1 MSHGLSKTPLPYT
14 TVPEQAELDSQ
25 KPAFSLSAEVR
36 RRWPEKVIAL
46 GVLLTFCY
54 LAEWELIVLLI
65 AILLAFMLSPIVEG
79 LQEVSV
85 PRGVG
90 SFAAV
95 LLLMGILYGVA
106 YVSYNQTVSFVA
118 NLPQAAHEIRSA
130 IAPFRQRAETFE
142 KSTEAVL
149 EDESEANKTA
159 AAAPTSSRFT
169 DIVRVDFGS
178 LSHAALAFSF
188 VPFLVYFMLT
198 WQQHVRSATVMLFRM
213 ENRHT
218 AYRTLKLIAAMIR
231 SFIVGNF
238 LVGLFIAAVSTVLFA
253 LMGVPFFYVVGV
265 VSGFLSMIPYLGV
278 ILAMVPPIVVGVGHM
293 QPSDLLVIALIVF
306 VVHLVGLNVLYP
318 KFLGSRLQ
326 LNPLAVTVALLFWG
340 WLWGAIG
347 LALAIP
353 ITAAMKIIFDNVEG
367 LRPYG
372 NWMGE

>member
-1 MSHGLSKTPLPYT
+1 
-14 TVPEQAELDSQ
+14 VPDPVELDSQ
-25 KPAFSLSAEVR
+25 KPAFSFSPEFR

-46 GVLLTFCY
+46 GALLTFCY
-54 LAEWELIVLLI
+54 LAEWELVVLLI
-65 AILLAFMLSPIVEG
+65 SILLAFMLSPLVEW
-79 LQEVSV
+79 LQRFGV
-85 PRGVG
+85 PKGVG
-90 SFAAV
+90 ALASV
-95 LLLMGILYGVA
+95 LLLLSVTYAVA
-106 YVSYNQTVSFVA
+106 YLSYSQTASFIA
-118 NLPQAAHEIRSA
+118 NLPQLSREIRSV
-130 IAPFRQRAETFE
+130 IAPFRQRAESFE

-149 EDESEANKTA
+149 SEDGETGKAPA
-159 AAAPTSSRFT
+159 AAGSRFT
-169 DIVRVDFGS
+169 DIVRLDFGS
-178 LSHAALAFSF
+178 LSHAALALSF

-238 LVGLFIAAVSTVLFA
+238 LVGLFIAAMSTMFFA
-253 LMGVPFFYVVGV
+253 LMHVPFFYVVGV
-265 VSGFLSMIPYLGV
+265 VSGFLSLIPYLGV
-278 ILAMVPPIVVGVGHM
+278 ILAVVPPVLVSVG
-293 QPSDLLVIALIVF
+293 QLQASDLLALALIVF
-306 VVHLVGLNVLYP
+306 VVHLIGLNVLYP

-367 LRPYG
+367 LRAYG

>member
-1 MSHGLSKTPLPYT
+1 MS
-14 TVPEQAELDSQ
+14 EQAELDSP
-25 KPAFSLSAEVR
+25 KAPFAVSPDIR

-65 AILLAFMLSPIVEG
+65 SILLAFMLSPIVEA
-79 LQEVSV
+79 LQRVSV

-90 SFAAV
+90 SFVAV
-95 LLLMGILYGVA
+95 LLLMGVGYGVA
-106 YVSYNQTVSFVA
+106 YLSYSQTMSFVA
-118 NLPQAAHEIRSA
+118 NLPQFSHDIRSA
-130 IAPFRQRAETFE
+130 IAPFRQRAETLE

-149 EDESEANKTA
+149 QGEPEDGKSV
-159 AAAPTSSRFT
+159 APPPSSRFT
-169 DIVRVDFGS
+169 DIVRMDFGS
-178 LSHAALAFSF
+178 LSHAALALSF

-238 LVGLFIAAVSTVLFA
+238 LVGLFIAAVSTVFFA
-253 LMGVPFFYVVGV
+253 LMHVPFFYVVGV

-278 ILAMVPPIVVGVGHM
+278 ILAMVPPIVVGIGHM
-293 QPSDLLVIALIVF
+293 DPSDLLVIALIVF
-306 VVHLVGLNVLYP
+306 GCHLVGLNVLYP

-340 WLWGAIG
+340 WLWGAVG

-367 LRPYG
+367 LRAFG

>member
-1 MSHGLSKTPLPYT
+1 MSDGLAETPLPYT

-25 KPAFSLSAEVR
+25 KPAFALSPDVR

-46 GVLLTFCY
+46 GVLLTFCN
-54 LAEWELIVLLI
+54 LAEWELIVVLI
-65 AILLAFMLSPIVEG
+65 SILLAFMLSPIVEA
-79 LQEVSV
+79 LQRVSV

-95 LLLMGILYGVA
+95 LLLMGVLYGVA

-118 NLPQAAHEIRSA
+118 NLPQVAHEIRSA
-130 IAPFRQRAETFE
+130 LAPFRQRAESFE

-149 EDESEANKTA
+149 ADESETRPATS
-159 AAAPTSSRFT
+159 APEPSRFT
-169 DIVRVDFGS
+169 NIVRVDYGS
-178 LSHAALAFSF
+178 LSHAALALSF

-278 ILAMVPPIVVGVGHM
+278 ILAIIPPVVVGIGHM
-293 QPSDLLVIALIVF
+293 QASDLLVVALIVF
-306 VVHLVGLNVLYP
+306 VCHLVGLNVLYP

-340 WLWGAIG
+340 WLWGAVG

-367 LRPYG
+367 SRPYG